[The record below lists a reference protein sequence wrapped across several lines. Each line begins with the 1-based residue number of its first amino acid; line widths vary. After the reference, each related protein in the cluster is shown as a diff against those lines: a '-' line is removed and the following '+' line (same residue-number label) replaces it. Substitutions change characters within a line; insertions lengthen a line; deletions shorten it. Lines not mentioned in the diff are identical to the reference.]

1 MMLHSLNELCVEL
14 QARGLHA
21 RIVAAL
27 GVFDGVHKGH
37 QAILSRLLNLAKETD
52 SVPVALFFA
61 PHPRE
66 LLFPPGPRH
75 LTTLSYRSRLLE
87 HYGAEYVVA
96 LEFTQFIADM
106 SADDFLE
113 RHFCEGGLDV
123 RGFCVG
129 ENWRFGKG
137 NSAGVDFLAE
147 WASQR
152 GKRVEIVPFVNY
164 EDEPISSTRL
174 RAAVENAELLHAKAM
189 LGRDFAVSG
198 VVTRGNGVGRKLDCA
213 TANIVDEMHVLPPS
227 GVYAAR
233 AQWNGRDEA
242 GIAYVGTA
250 PTVRPDAVVPWVELH
265 LLDCNENL
273 YGQEISVSF
282 LRFLRKDRKFAS
294 QEELARQIQL
304 DIAECRK

>member
-152 GKRVEIVPFVNY
+152 GKRVEINVKDNVIDILHCDY
-164 EDEPISSTRL
+164 SSLALRL
-174 RAAVENAELLHAKAM
+174 SHELLPLK
-189 LGRDFAVSG
+189 G
-198 VVTRGNGVGRKLDCA
+198 VVMVKYQGKILYKGKPKPSAA
-213 TANIVDEMHVLPPS
+213 TFKQTLCQMQDPRM
-227 GVYAAR
+227 AA
-233 AQWNGRDEA
+233 
-242 GIAYVGTA
+242 
-250 PTVRPDAVVPWVELH
+250 PVEIRV
-265 LLDCNENL
+265 NVKE
-273 YGQEISVSF
+273 
-282 LRFLRKDRKFAS
+282 
-294 QEELARQIQL
+294 
-304 DIAECRK
+304 